1 MLMMRDDDCNDYGD
15 DDDGRGKCFG
25 VGRAAGE
32 SLNMFFKIDFFMT
45 LLQLSQ
51 TYKTTC
57 ISHQIGNNF
66 PFVYYILSFMVLRK
80 VVQDSRS
87 NSIINLR

>member
-1 MLMMRDDDCNDYGD
+1 MMAAMIMTVMMMMVVEN
-15 DDDGRGKCFG
+15 
-25 VGRAAGE
+25 VSVLVEAAGE

-45 LLQLSQ
+45 LLQLSG

-80 VVQDSRS
+80 VR
-87 NSIINLR
+87 

>member
-1 MLMMRDDDCNDYGD
+1 MAAMIMTMMMVVEMCLVL
-15 DDDGRGKCFG
+15 

-32 SLNMFFKIDFFMT
+32 SLNMFFRIDFFMT
-45 LLQLSQ
+45 LLQLSR

-80 VVQDSRS
+80 VR
-87 NSIINLR
+87 

>member
-1 MLMMRDDDCNDYGD
+1 MMAAMIMTVMMMMVVEN
-15 DDDGRGKCFG
+15 
-25 VGRAAGE
+25 VSVLVEAAGE
-32 SLNMFFKIDFFMT
+32 SLNMFFRIDFFMT
-45 LLQLSQ
+45 LLQLSR

-80 VVQDSRS
+80 VV
-87 NSIINLR
+87 